1 MTEEEIRIIVDRVF
15 TELRNNS
22 KTIAQLSEKTEVDN
36 CWFEIDNGFK
46 ISLSTLKK
54 YIAGTES
61 INISDLSDLDNY
73 KLTTHRG
80 VFNVYRGNI
89 LVGVLFIIQYQA
101 AYHGGLQ
108 IFMSTFDYKMS
119 GTSSL
124 SMPSIIYRSTDYNN
138 IQVWGEWKPYQNT
151 FISNDGSVT
160 TSSGLGFNETNFA
173 PSLSLFFKKLAYPK
187 VVEWSGTV
195 TDVDFTPEMSS
206 PFIDDASL
214 IYFSTVKKTFYVLKD
229 GKYYNSWGGELA
241 LYLFKDPSDMKLTKN
256 IFKGLDESVW
266 VAVSEDSIQ
275 RIDKKDAG
283 TITIDK
289 ELNENSTNPVQ
300 NAVITKGIEAAKE
313 FYPIPGDITTLI
325 QGESEEAIGKVREV
339 IGTIDGWTLNGIK
352 KKYLIDK
359 NGLTASFYSSSVGS
373 GNYQYYISYYNGILV
388 NVELFARQISTSGP
402 PTLDVERV
410 TINKSS
416 SVCNIDNGDI
426 VLPDKSTMTL
436 ESYKA
441 SGRSDAIGVVF
452 DSRKGLF
459 VRKNKYT
466 GVLIGNQDR
475 ATNIFYN
482 VVRCKDPYDG
492 RVTQKMNLLSSLYRS
507 IDFPVFSYAE
517 ENGLYVASNGELAQM
532 HAITDS
538 LDAIGSDYGSMASIA
553 SCTQVPLATTRV
565 SVFYGG
571 AWEDRDTRDPLTS
584 LSYFLI
590 DIL

>member
-54 YIAGTES
+54 YIVGTES

-101 AYHGGLQ
+101 AHHGGLQ

-160 TSSGLGFNETNFA
+160 TNSGLGFNETNFA
-173 PSLSLFFKKLAYPK
+173 PSLSLFFKKLAYPE

-214 IYFSTVKKTFYVLKD
+214 IYFSTVKKSFYVKD

-266 VAVSEDSIQ
+266 IAVSEDSIQ
-275 RIDKKDAG
+275 RIDIKNAG

-300 NAVITKGIEAAKE
+300 NAVITKGIEAANE

-416 SVCNIDNGDI
+416 SVCNIENGDI

-492 RVTQKMNLLSSLYRS
+492 KVTQKMNLLNSLYWS
-507 IDFPVFSYAE
+507 SDFPVFSYAE

-532 HAITDS
+532 HTLTDS
-538 LDAIGSDYGSMASIA
+538 LDAIGSDYGGMANIA
-553 SCTQVPLATTRV
+553 SCTQVPLVTTRV

>member
-73 KLTTHRG
+73 KLSTHRG
-80 VFNVYRGNI
+80 VYNVYRGNI

-101 AYHGGLQ
+101 AHHGGLQ

-124 SMPSIIYRSTDYNN
+124 SMPSIIYRSTDYDN
-138 IQVWGEWKPYQNT
+138 QKWLAWQPYQNI
-151 FISNDGSVT
+151 FISNNGQAPSTDDP
-160 TSSGLGFNETNFA
+160 LGFNDTNVV
-173 PSLSLFFKKLAYPK
+173 PSLRLFLEKLAYPK
-187 VVEWSGTV
+187 VVEWSGSV

-214 IYFSTVKKTFYVLKD
+214 IYFSTVKKSFYVLKD

-325 QGESEEAIGKVREV
+325 QGESEEAIDKVREV
-339 IGTIDGWTLNGIK
+339 IGTIDGWTLNTIK

-416 SVCNIDNGDI
+416 SVCNIENGDI

-452 DSRKGLF
+452 DAHKGLF
-459 VRKNKYT
+459 VRKNIYSGKL
-466 GVLIGNQDR
+466 VGNQDP
-475 ATNIFYN
+475 ATGIFYGT
-482 VVRCKDPYDG
+482 VGCKAPYDG
-492 RVTQKMNLLSSLYRS
+492 RTTQKLNLLHSSNPS
-507 IDFPVFSYAE
+507 VDFPVFNYAE
-517 ENGLYVASNGELAQM
+517 QNGWYVAANGELEKISNILESLT
-532 HAITDS
+532 AIDS
-538 LDAIGSDYGSMASIA
+538 DFVSMSNIA
-553 SCTQVPLATTRV
+553 SCTQRPKATSSA

-571 AWEDRDTRDPLTS
+571 AWGASDYRDPSTALNY
-584 LSYFLI
+584 LLI

>member
-54 YIAGTES
+54 YIVGTES

-101 AYHGGLQ
+101 AHHGGLQ

-160 TSSGLGFNETNFA
+160 TNSGLGFNETNFA
-173 PSLSLFFKKLAYPK
+173 PSLSLFFKKLAYPE

-214 IYFSTVKKTFYVLKD
+214 IYFSTVKKSFYVLKD

-266 VAVSEDSIQ
+266 IAVSEDSIQ
-275 RIDKKDAG
+275 RIDIKNAG

-300 NAVITKGIEAAKE
+300 NAVITKGIEAANE

-416 SVCNIDNGDI
+416 SVCNIENGDI

-441 SGRSDAIGVVF
+441 SERYANA
-452 DSRKGLF
+452 RK
-459 VRKNKYT
+459 
-466 GVLIGNQDR
+466 
-475 ATNIFYN
+475 
-482 VVRCKDPYDG
+482 
-492 RVTQKMNLLSSLYRS
+492 S
-507 IDFPVFSYAE
+507 
-517 ENGLYVASNGELAQM
+517 
-532 HAITDS
+532 
-538 LDAIGSDYGSMASIA
+538 
-553 SCTQVPLATTRV
+553 
-565 SVFYGG
+565 
-571 AWEDRDTRDPLTS
+571 
-584 LSYFLI
+584 
-590 DIL
+590 

>member
-54 YIAGTES
+54 YIVGTES

-101 AYHGGLQ
+101 AHHGGLQ

-160 TSSGLGFNETNFA
+160 TNSGLGFNETNFA
-173 PSLSLFFKKLAYPK
+173 PSLSLFFKKLAYPE

-214 IYFSTVKKTFYVLKD
+214 IYFSTVKKSFYVLKD

-266 VAVSEDSIQ
+266 IAVSEDSIQ
-275 RIDKKDAG
+275 RIDIKNAG

-300 NAVITKGIEAAKE
+300 NAVITKGIEAANE

-416 SVCNIDNGDI
+416 SVCNIENGDI

-492 RVTQKMNLLSSLYRS
+492 KVTQKMNLLNSLYWS
-507 IDFPVFSYAE
+507 SDFPVFSYAE

-532 HAITDS
+532 HTLTDS
-538 LDAIGSDYGSMASIA
+538 LDAIGSDYGGMANIA
-553 SCTQVPLATTRV
+553 SCTQVPLVTTRV

>member
-61 INISDLSDLDNY
+61 INISDLSELDNY
-73 KLTTHRG
+73 KLPTHRG

-101 AYHGGLQ
+101 SHHGGLQ
-108 IFMSTFDYKMS
+108 VFLSTFDYKMS

-138 IQVWGEWKPYQNT
+138 IQVWGEWQPYQNT
-151 FISNDGSVT
+151 FISNDVSVT
-160 TSSGLGFNETNFA
+160 TNSGLGFNETNFA

-214 IYFSTVKKTFYVLKD
+214 IYFSTVKKSFYVLKD

-300 NAVITKGIEAAKE
+300 NAVITKGIEAANE

-402 PTLDVERV
+402 PTLDVEQV

-416 SVCNIDNGDI
+416 SVCNIENGDI

-492 RVTQKMNLLSSLYRS
+492 KVTQKMNLLNSLYWS
-507 IDFPVFSYAE
+507 SDFPVFSYAE

-532 HAITDS
+532 HTLTDS

-553 SCTQVPLATTRV
+553 SCTQVPLATTV

-571 AWEDRDTRDPLTS
+571 AWGDSDTRDPLNS